1 MASRLNEL
9 AQKTNFT
16 LLKSAKL
23 SAWHK
28 TTLIT
33 LGTNQPTVFVLKLC
47 VAAAVALDLWDCITK
62 ENLLPNVT
70 TNDPITDSQQ
80 TFVLIDDLRKLPFQI
95 HCYWCAAAG
104 KSVPNAASTTSIPSS
119 RDRTARL

>member
-33 LGTNQPTVFVLKLC
+33 LDANQPTAFVLKLC
-47 VAAAVALDLWDCITK
+47 VAGAVTLDLWDCITE

-80 TFVLIDDLRKLPFQI
+80 PFVLIDDLRKLMFQI
-95 HCYWCAAAG
+95 HCCWCC
-104 KSVPNAASTTSIPSS
+104 S
-119 RDRTARL
+119 RWQISPKRNLHHINTIVS